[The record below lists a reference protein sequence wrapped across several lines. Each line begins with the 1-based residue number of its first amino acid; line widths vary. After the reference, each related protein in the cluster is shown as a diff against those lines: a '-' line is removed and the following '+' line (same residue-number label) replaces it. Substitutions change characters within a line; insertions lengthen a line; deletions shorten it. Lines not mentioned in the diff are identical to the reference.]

1 MKSKIIK
8 GVFRSV
14 VLAIMCGQTLMIS
27 SCSKN
32 KASAPDQFEAFANI
46 TTAGFLIN
54 SVNTQSVVPLN
65 VVKTTTAT
73 TIDRD
78 VLSFNFKITKP
89 LTVDVT
95 AKVQVNE
102 SMLNAYNSGH
112 NTAYQLLPANTYAF
126 VDNTT
131 VTIAKGTTESNPVSI
146 KITNLGSLVLGQTYL
161 LPIGLSGISDPNL
174 PVHESFKTTY
184 LLVTV
189 SDRAFQTADK
199 PNGIKSVV
207 YVEANSNSILNA
219 GRYMLSTSGKPF
231 FDAVLLFAP
240 NISWINKKPAV
251 TLGSAYG
258 QLNNPDK
265 YIRPLQRKGIK
276 VMVSFLGAMQNFNMQ
291 EIEQIS
297 LQIKEIVIRYGLDG
311 INFDD
316 EFQPYD
322 GITMP
327 VANAFSYTMLIKRCK
342 ELMPDKI
349 VSLYNIGTIP
359 KVVNGIIPGD
369 YLDYA
374 WQAYYGQYGAP
385 NIPGLTDKKKLGPAA
400 AWIQANPVQ
409 SGSTSVTTGET
420 LARRTVTEGYGVMV
434 FYDLTALTTS
444 TWMQRVGL
452 ALYNEVVVETEGPYQ
467 QEW

>member
-8 GVFRSV
+8 GIYRSV
-14 VLAIMCGQTLMIS
+14 VLAIACGQILMMS
-27 SCSKN
+27 SCTKN
-32 KASAPDQFEAFANI
+32 TASAPDQFEDFANI
-46 TTAGFLIN
+46 TAAGFLIN

-65 VVKTTTAT
+65 VVKKSTGT

-78 VLSFNFKITKP
+78 VLGFSFKITKP
-89 LTVDVT
+89 LAVDVT
-95 AKVQVNE
+95 AKVQVNDG
-102 SMLNAYNSGH
+102 MLATYNSAH
-112 NTAYQLLPANTYAF
+112 NTAYQVLPANAYTFAE
-126 VDNTT
+126 NA
-131 VTIAKGTTESNPVSI
+131 VTIAKGTTESNQVNI
-146 KITNLGSLVLGQTYL
+146 KITNLASLLLGQTYL
-161 LPIGLSGISDPNL
+161 LPIGLSAISDSGL
-174 PVHESFKTTY
+174 PVHESFRTTY

-189 SDRAFQTADK
+189 SDQAFPGADK

-240 NISWINKKPAV
+240 NIYWINKKPAV

-258 QLNNPDK
+258 QLNNPEK

-276 VMVSFLGAMQNFNMQ
+276 VMVSFLGAMQNFNTQ

-297 LQIKEIVIRYGLDG
+297 LQIKEIVVRYGLDG

-322 GITMP
+322 GVTMP
-327 VANAFSYTMLIKRCK
+327 VANNSSYTMLIKRCK

-359 KVVNGIIPGD
+359 KVVNGITPGD

-374 WQAYYGQYGAP
+374 WQAYYGTYGAP
-385 NIPGLTDKKKLGPAA
+385 VIPGVTDKKKLGPAA
-400 AWIQANPVQ
+400 AWIQATPAQ

-420 LARRTVTEGYGVMV
+420 LAKRTVTEGFGVMV
-434 FYDLTALTTS
+434 FYDLTALTTT
-444 TWMQRVGL
+444 TWMQRVGK
-452 ALYNEVVVETEGPYQ
+452 ALYNEDVVETEGAYQ
-467 QEW
+467 QDW

>member
-1 MKSKIIK
+1 MKSIIIAC
-8 GVFRSV
+8 
-14 VLAIMCGQTLMIS
+14 VLLLTIS
-27 SCSKN
+27 SCTKN
-32 KASAPDQFEAFANI
+32 KASAPDQFEDFANI
-46 TTAGFLIN
+46 TAAGFLIN

-65 VVKTTTAT
+65 VVKTNSAT

-78 VLSFNFKITKP
+78 GLGFSFKITKP
-89 LTVDVT
+89 LAVAVT
-95 AKVQVNE
+95 AKVQVDE
-102 SMLNAYNSGH
+102 GMLASYNSAH
-112 NTAYQLLPANTYAF
+112 NTAYQILPANAYALAA
-126 VDNTT
+126 NAA
-131 VTIAKGTTESNPVSI
+131 VTIAKGATESNQVAI
-146 KITNLGSLVLGQTYL
+146 KITNLASLVLGQTYL
-161 LPIGLSGISDPNL
+161 LPVGLTAISDANL
-174 PVHESFKTTY
+174 PVHDSFRTTY
-184 LLVTV
+184 LLVKV
-189 SDRAFQTADK
+189 SDQAFPTADK

-240 NISWINKKPAV
+240 NIYWINKKPAV

-258 QLNNPDK
+258 QLNNPEK

-276 VMVSFLGAMQNFNMQ
+276 VMVSFLGAMQNFNTQ

-297 LQIKEIVIRYGLDG
+297 LQIKEIVLRYGLDG

-322 GITMP
+322 GVTMP
-327 VANAFSYTMLIKRCK
+327 VANNSSYTMLIKRCK

-359 KVVNGIIPGD
+359 KVVNGIVPGD

-400 AWIQANPVQ
+400 AWVQATPAQ

-420 LARRTVTEGYGVMV
+420 LAKRTITEGYGVMV

-444 TWMQRVGL
+444 SWMQRVAK
-452 ALYNEVVVETEGPYQ
+452 ALYNEDVVETEAPYQ

>member
-8 GVFRSV
+8 GIYRPV
-14 VLAIMCGQTLMIS
+14 VLAIACVQILMIS
-27 SCSKN
+27 SCTKN
-32 KASAPDQFEAFANI
+32 NASAPDQFEDFANI
-46 TTAGFLIN
+46 TAAGFLIN
-54 SVNTQSVVPLN
+54 SVNTQNIVPLN
-65 VVKTTTAT
+65 VVKKSTGT

-78 VLSFNFKITKP
+78 ALGFSFKITKP
-89 LTVDVT
+89 LNVDVT

-102 SMLNAYNSGH
+102 GMLATYNSGH
-112 NTAYQLLPANTYAF
+112 NTAYQVLPANAYAF
-126 VDNTT
+126 AANTT
-131 VTIAKGTTESNPVSI
+131 VTIPKGATESNQVSI
-146 KITNLGSLVLGQTYL
+146 KITNLASLVLGQTYL
-161 LPIGLSGISDPNL
+161 LPVGLSAISDPNL

-189 SDRAFQTADK
+189 SDQAFPGADK

-219 GRYMLSTSGKPF
+219 GRYVLSTSGKPF

-240 NISWINKKPAV
+240 NIYWINKKPAV

-258 QLNNPDK
+258 QLNNPEK

-276 VMVSFLGAMQNFNMQ
+276 VMVSFLGAMQNFNTQ

-297 LQIKEIVIRYGLDG
+297 LQIKEIVVRYGLDG

-322 GITMP
+322 GVTMP
-327 VANAFSYTMLIKRCK
+327 VANNSSYTMLIKRCK

-359 KVVNGIIPGD
+359 KVVNGITPGD

-400 AWIQANPVQ
+400 AWIQATPAQ

-444 TWMQRVGL
+444 TWMQRVGK
-452 ALYNEVVVETEGPYQ
+452 ALYNEDVVETDGPYQ
-467 QEW
+467 QDW